1 MNKYTIE
8 EVLSFSEESI
18 NQKVPKSKSFDMSF
32 ITKQGDVFFIEIK
45 SGADSEPESFSALY
59 KDNLTTQNY
68 QTVFNK
74 IIYSNKY
81 NLLVTNK
88 LGDALVDK
96 AVNEGV
102 EFFDMAGNMHLEI
115 SNNFFLLSG
124 NKLRQDL
131 AIKSL
136 RSEIHFAWQKV
147 IFYILNFPE
156 SLHFSLR
163 SLAEHANVSH
173 SSIQQLETFLKRNVY
188 LTIHD
193 GKKILHRKLDLF
205 NLWIE
210 NYSNKLSDKVSF
222 GKFKIHE
229 DLCAELINNS
239 GEDYLLSGSSALSIF
254 NNQIGIKDFIVYSND
269 LDSFTNKYSLK
280 RDPDGNVELRKRFWN
295 DFNSTNPYGIVP
307 ILLFVADLM
316 NSNDEKARKTGT
328 QFFDEHLA
336 YVLKE
341 PNEYSLQNYMK
352 YFKELV

>member
-1 MNKYTIE
+1 MNKHTIE
-8 EVLSFSEESI
+8 EVLAYSEESI
-18 NQKVPKSKSFDMSF
+18 NQKVPKSKSFDISF
-32 ITKQGDVFFIEIK
+32 ITKRGDVILIDVK
-45 SGADSEPESFSALY
+45 SGADSKSFSALY

-68 QTVFNK
+68 NVIYNK

-81 NLLVTNK
+81 NLLITNK

-96 AVNEGV
+96 AVNDGV
-102 EFFDMAGNMHLEI
+102 QFFDMAGNMHLEI

-124 NKLRQDL
+124 NKLRQEL
-131 AIKSL
+131 TIKNL

-163 SLAEHANVSH
+163 TLAEHANVSH

-188 LTIHD
+188 LTVHD
-193 GKKILHRKLDLF
+193 GKKILQRKLDLF
-205 NLWIE
+205 NLWID
-210 NYSNKLSDKVSF
+210 NYTNKLSEKISY
-222 GKFKIHE
+222 GKFKVHE
-229 DLCAELINNS
+229 HLCWELINNS

-254 NNQIGIKDFIVYSND
+254 NKQIGVKEFIVYSND
-269 LDSFTNKYSLK
+269 PDTFCNKNSLK

-295 DFNSTNPYGIVP
+295 DINTINPYGIVP

-316 NSNDEKARKTGT
+316 NSHDESARKTVT
-328 QFFDEHLA
+328 QFFDMHLA
-336 YVLKE
+336 DVLKE
-341 PNEYSLQNYMK
+341 PKEYSLQNYVK